1 MDRYVF
7 SGSARDVN
15 GLSAE
20 HLKPEWA
27 QNQLRVS
34 TFNFKLATA
43 FHRAASDAP
52 TDSGSDPIRFPFFQK
67 GAEPFLAF
75 IAGTQPGD
83 KGGGVIQH
91 GVVDGPIIDAGNQG
105 AGFHLC

>member
-7 SGSARDVN
+7 LGSARDVN

-52 TDSGSDPIRFPFFQK
+52 TDSCGDLSPTKKPRLIIRRGFFV
-67 GAEPFLAF
+67 GFDMVPERGIEPR
-75 IAGTQPGD
+75 TY
-83 KGGGVIQH
+83 
-91 GVVDGPIIDAGNQG
+91 
-105 AGFHLC
+105 